1 MSFSFWVQS
10 YKQILKLL
18 QFIYYEFR
26 KFYELLLCAVKIRVI
41 REIRSPLLNLV
52 ESLRQVVD
60 DVIDML
66 CADAQTDGR
75 GRNLLL
81 SQFLRREL

>member
-1 MSFSFWVQS
+1 MFLGAKLQTNF
-10 YKQILKLL
+10 KHLQI
-18 QFIYYEFR
+18 FYYEFHE
-26 KFYELLLCAVKIRVI
+26 FYELLLCAVKIREI

-75 GRNLLL
+75 GRDMLL